1 MKKII
6 YALLAV
12 MVITQSGCQKDPLED
27 IVEGNWNNERNI
39 LSIKFENQ
47 VGNAEVVRIDN
58 ETGII
63 NLAINVDAVPN
74 LSNIV
79 LKEMVLS
86 YGAKA
91 TVKEGES
98 VNFENAEN
106 SAVITVTSPTGK
118 TRDYK
123 VVASSFRESLVGTYD
138 IDNLVIYGGTGPEY
152 GGGAVLALTSKPWI
166 WPANDGPEKELDNTL
181 VFKMTGITEAG
192 NTYGTVTNNAGTDGK
207 YANFLY
213 VGTPQTDVNNFYRK
227 IPVGE
232 GTWSRDYTAG
242 TVTFTFADGTTS
254 TGTFEGAGTEALGNG
269 KTKTIANN
277 AFAFNLNGTDAWD
290 KIYSDYDKFVK
301 KPRRY
306 WIEVTKQ

>member
-1 MKKII
+1 MKKIL

-12 MVITQSGCQKDPLED
+12 IVMTQSGCQKDPLED
-27 IVEGNWNNERNI
+27 IVDGNWNNERNI

-47 VGNAEVVRIDN
+47 VGDAKVLRTDD

-91 TVKEGES
+91 TVKTGES
-98 VNFENAEN
+98 LNFENAEN
-106 SAVITVTSPTGK
+106 SAEITVTSPTGK
-118 TRDYK
+118 SREYK

-152 GGGAVLALTSKPWI
+152 GGAAVLDLTSKPWI
-166 WPANDGPEKELDNTL
+166 WPSNDGPEKELDNTL
-181 VFKMTGITEAG
+181 VFEMTGITETG

-227 IPVGE
+227 IPKGE
-232 GTWSRDYTAG
+232 GTWSRDYTTG
-242 TVTFTFADGTTS
+242 TITFNFADGTKS
-254 TGTFEGAGTEALGNG
+254 IGTFENAGKEDLGNG
-269 KTKTIANN
+269 KTKNIANN
-277 AFAFNLNGTDAWD
+277 AFAFNLNGIDAWD

>member
-12 MVITQSGCQKDPLED
+12 IIITQSGCQKDPLED
-27 IVEGNWNNERNI
+27 IEEGNWNNERNI
-39 LSIKFENQ
+39 LNIKFENQ
-47 VGNAEVVRIDN
+47 VGNAEVIRIDN

-98 VNFENAEN
+98 LNFENAAN
-106 SAVITVTSPTGK
+106 SAEITVTSPTGK
-118 TRDYK
+118 SRDYK
-123 VVASSFRESLVGTYD
+123 VVASSFRESLIGTYN
-138 IDNLVIYGGTGPEY
+138 ITNLVLYGGTGPEY
-152 GGGAVLALTSKPWI
+152 GGAAVLALTSKPWI
-166 WPANDGPEKELDNTL
+166 WPANDGPDKELDNTL
-181 VFKMTGITEAG
+181 VFEMTGITEVG
-192 NTYGTVTNNAGTDGK
+192 NTYGTVINNVGADGK
-207 YANFLY
+207 YANFIY
-213 VGTPQTDVNNFYRK
+213 IGTPQTDVNNFYRK
-227 IPVGE
+227 IPTGE
-232 GTWSRDYTAG
+232 GTWSRDYSSG
-242 TVTFTFADGTTS
+242 TITFTFADGTKTI
-254 TGTFEGAGTEALGNG
+254 GTFEDAGTEDLGNG

-306 WIEVTKQ
+306 WIEVIKQ

>member
-12 MVITQSGCQKDPLED
+12 IIITQSGCQKDPLED
-27 IVEGNWNNERNI
+27 IEEGNWNNERNI

-47 VGNAEVVRIDN
+47 VGNAEITRIDN

-106 SAVITVTSPTGK
+106 SVEITVTSPTGK
-118 TRDYK
+118 SRDYK
-123 VVASSFRESLVGTYD
+123 VVASSFRESLIGTYN
-138 IDNLVIYGGTGPEY
+138 ITNLVLYGGTGPEY
-152 GGGAVLALTSKPWI
+152 GGAAVLALTSKPWI
-166 WPANDGPEKELDNTL
+166 WSTTAGPDKELDNQL
-181 VFKMTGITEAG
+181 VFEMTGITEDG
-192 NTYGTVTNNAGTDGK
+192 NTYGKVTNTAGADGK
-207 YANFLY
+207 YADFIY
-213 VGTPQTDVNNFYRK
+213 IGTPQTDVKNFYRQ
-227 IPVGE
+227 IPTGE
-232 GTWSRDYTAG
+232 GKWSRNYATG
-242 TVTFTFADGTTS
+242 TITFTFADGTTRV
-254 TGTFEGAGTEALGNG
+254 GTFERAGIENLGNG

-277 AFAFNLNGTDAWD
+277 AFAFNLNGTDDWS
-290 KIYSDYDKFVK
+290 KIYTDYDKFVK
-301 KPRRY
+301 KPRRF
-306 WIEVTKQ
+306 WIDVTKQ